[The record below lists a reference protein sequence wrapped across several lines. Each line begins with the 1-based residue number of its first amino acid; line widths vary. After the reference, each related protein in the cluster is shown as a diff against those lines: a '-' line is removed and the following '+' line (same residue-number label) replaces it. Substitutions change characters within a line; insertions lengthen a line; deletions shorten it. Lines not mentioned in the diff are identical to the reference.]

1 VDIERNLKAYLGARE
16 PTARYTSFDYCFNH
30 FQSQHDLGFAELGS
44 ASGMELSCLHLGFYL
59 ASWGMLR
66 GSSVLLRRS
75 IKHFAPVIDVI
86 ASADMNVWE
95 IDAHAY
101 TDESIERL
109 TDTATHLRSA
119 LPEGASDILVTK
131 IMLGVFGCVPAFD
144 TYFKKGFGVST
155 FGRKSLSRVGRFY
168 QDNSGVIDAHRVPT
182 LDFGS
187 GTETTRKYTRA
198 KVIDMIFFVE
208 GGL

>member
-44 ASGMELSCLHLGFYL
+44 PSGMELSCLHLGFYL
-59 ASWGMLR
+59 ASWEMLR

-86 ASADMNVWE
+86 ASADLIIWD

-109 TDTATHLRSA
+109 TETATHLRSA
-119 LPEGASDILVTK
+119 LPEGASDMFAT
-131 IMLGVFGCVPAFD
+131 A
-144 TYFKKGFGVST
+144 
-155 FGRKSLSRVGRFY
+155 SLSPPCACRP
-168 QDNSGVIDAHRVPT
+168 S
-182 LDFGS
+182 
-187 GTETTRKYTRA
+187 
-198 KVIDMIFFVE
+198 
-208 GGL
+208 